1 MKMIDCFICRFSW
14 SLEPDRDP
22 FLVKMKQI
30 QMEIP
35 KEEIKMSGRLDVIV
49 FSAGGI

>member
-14 SLEPDRDP
+14 PLEPERDP
-22 FLVKMKQI
+22 FLVKMKQ
-30 QMEIP
+30 MEIP
-35 KEEIKMSGRLDVIV
+35 KEEIKRSGRLDVIV